1 MYKRILCPIDGS
13 VTSNRGLQEAIRLAK
28 NQHAKLRFIHVI
40 DNYVPIMEA
49 EDGLMAVNVS
59 AELKKNATNVIN
71 NATLMANSA
80 GVEADAVIAE
90 IFGGRPA
97 KEMIKQAESWP
108 ADIIVMGTHGLRGFS
123 RIILGSDA
131 EHVVQA
137 SAVPV
142 MLVNA
147 GEHVSKR

>member
-13 VTSNRGLQEAIRLAK
+13 MTSNRGMQEALRLAK

-40 DNYVPIMEA
+40 DHYVPIMDA

-59 AELKKNATNVIN
+59 AVLQKNAAVVID
-71 NATLMANSA
+71 NATIAANKA

-90 IFGGRPA
+90 IVGGRPA
-97 KEMIKQAESWP
+97 KAIIKQATDWS

-147 GEHVSKR
+147 GEQASKA

>member
-59 AELKKNATNVIN
+59 AELKK
-71 NATLMANSA
+71 MQ
-80 GVEADAVIAE
+80 
-90 IFGGRPA
+90 P
-97 KEMIKQAESWP
+97 M
-108 ADIIVMGTHGLRGFS
+108 
-123 RIILGSDA
+123 
-131 EHVVQA
+131 
-137 SAVPV
+137 
-142 MLVNA
+142 
-147 GEHVSKR
+147 